1 MKRAVWITLLAIL
14 AFAIIL
20 IARMPVSWVAGFI
33 PKNIVCAE
41 LAGTVWTGSC
51 TGLVAQGVQVGNV
64 SWDLKVA
71 ALLKSKVAGYVEL
84 NRGANFVRGDIE
96 TTTSGDNITA
106 HDFQADM
113 PLDPALIPKL
123 PPTLRGLVRANLKSI
138 HIEKGTILSVE
149 GLVEAHDLVQGGG
162 NQRYALGDYSLTFP
176 AADPATEPVGQLH
189 SLSGPLVVEGT
200 LKLTREPGY
209 DIQGTVATTPETSPQ
224 LAKDLAYLG
233 TPDAQGRRQFGLSG
247 TF

>member
-20 IARMPVSWVAGFI
+20 IARLPVSWVAGFI
-33 PKNIVCAE
+33 PSNITCGE
-41 LAGTVWTGSC
+41 LAGTVWNGTC
-51 TGLVAQGVQVGNV
+51 NGLVAQGVPVGNV
-64 SWDLKVA
+64 SWDLKPS
-71 ALLKSKVAGYVEL
+71 ALLKRKIAGYFEL
-84 NRGANFVRGDIE
+84 NRGANFARGDIE
-96 TTTSGDNITA
+96 TTTSGDDIVA

-123 PPTLRGLVRANLKSI
+123 PPSLGGLVRANLKSI
-138 HIEKGTILSVE
+138 HIEKGKVLSVE

-162 NQRYALGDYSLTFP
+162 SQRYALGDYSLTFP
-176 AADPATEPVGQLH
+176 AADPKTEPVGELR
-189 SLSGPLVVEGT
+189 SLGGPLVVEGT